1 MYALATTLPF
11 MVCLVWTTIL
21 LIQIRKAD
29 RAHIALAIFGI
40 VTAALYF
47 CHYLHFNGIQTR
59 FSESLYYLCNL
70 SVYPLYALYVKC
82 LTGKSAPRALTFFWW
97 FIPAVAVF
105 VCSLTGWLRGIGGA
119 SMVAQVLFPVVTIY
133 SSVIAARDLFRF
145 RLSVNNYYSNP
156 EEKRLDPLFVL
167 LLLLVVTAMMSFT
180 VNLLG
185 RDHFMGS
192 LELMIPSVGFS
203 ALLFSIFYIG
213 DKTEFPADEVR
224 VEDSVVMLA
233 DTDDGTQMSL
243 MEKIQAQMQARQLF
257 RSKGLTVSDLA
268 EAVGSN
274 RTYVSACINK
284 LGKKSF
290 SDYVNS
296 WRIRY
301 ARLLME
307 EKPPL
312 SISEVADRSGF
323 SDRVSFY
330 RSFKKITGMSPS
342 EWMGRNSKTQ

>member
-1 MYALATTLPF
+1 MYQLATTMPF
-11 MVCLVWTTIL
+11 MVCLVWTAIL
-21 LIQIRKAD
+21 LFQIGKAD
-29 RAHIALAIFGI
+29 RAHIALAVFGI
-40 VTAALYF
+40 VTSALYF
-47 CHYLHFNGIQTR
+47 CHYLHFNGLQSR

-82 LTGKSAPRALTFFWW
+82 LTGKSIPRTWTYLWW

-105 VCSLTGWLRGIGGA
+105 VCSLAGWLQGIGGA
-119 SMVAQVLFPVVTIY
+119 QMAAQAMFPVVTIY
-133 SSVIAARDLFRF
+133 SSIIAARDLFRF
-145 RLSVNNYYSNP
+145 RLSVNNFYSNP
-156 EEKRLDPLFVL
+156 EEKRLDPLFIL
-167 LLLLVVTAMMSFT
+167 LVLLVVTAMMSFT

-192 LELMIPSVGFS
+192 WELMIPSVGFS
-203 ALLFSIFYIG
+203 ALLFSIFYFG
-213 DKTEFPADEVR
+213 NKTEFPADEVR
-224 VEDSVVMLA
+224 VEDFAEGFS
-233 DTDDGTQMSL
+233 DSDDSSRAVL
-243 MEKIQAQMQARQLF
+243 MEKIRAQMQAQQLF
-257 RSKGLTVSDLA
+257 RSKGLTVADLA

-274 RTYVSACINK
+274 RTYVSACINQLAK
-284 LGKKSF
+284 QSF

-312 SISEVADRSGF
+312 SITEVADRSGF

-342 EWMGRNSKTQ
+342 EWMEHKG